1 MMGFRKLQVTG
12 GGTYTVSLPKN
23 WIEENS
29 LDKGDQVS
37 ISVKEDGSILISPKE
52 AEIDKKTRI
61 GMNKDL
67 ELIIRMFITKYLEGF
82 DKIEVFTDERFTPEF
97 RKDLKETVQN
107 LIGVELFEETS
118 KKMVFQTLVESG
130 SLDLNNILRRLSV
143 ITQSIYV
150 DSIGSLSD
158 KVSARDI
165 PSRDDEVDKLHFYI
179 RREINEALTSY
190 NVFESIGLD
199 DKTDAVNYVLISKN
213 YERIADYAVD
223 ISKMV
228 PQLETDPPQ
237 NLLDYADHSIEV
249 YKKCTD
255 AFFKRDKE
263 KASKMLDEYGDYRKG
278 SDEILKTMYNEQN
291 GKNLVLYTSI
301 LDGIRSVIRHSTNIA
316 RVTINISA

>member
-130 SLDLNNILRRLSV
+130 SFDLNNILRRLSV
-143 ITQSIYV
+143 ITQSI
-150 DSIGSLSD
+150 
-158 KVSARDI
+158 
-165 PSRDDEVDKLHFYI
+165 VDKG
-179 RREINEALTSY
+179 ENLTACRGGE
-190 NVFESIGLD
+190 F
-199 DKTDAVNYVLISKN
+199 
-213 YERIADYAVD
+213 R
-223 ISKMV
+223 
-228 PQLETDPPQ
+228 
-237 NLLDYADHSIEV
+237 
-249 YKKCTD
+249 
-255 AFFKRDKE
+255 
-263 KASKMLDEYGDYRKG
+263 
-278 SDEILKTMYNEQN
+278 
-291 GKNLVLYTSI
+291 
-301 LDGIRSVIRHSTNIA
+301 
-316 RVTINISA
+316 

>member
-97 RKDLKETVQN
+97 CKDLKETVQN

-130 SLDLNNILRRLSV
+130 SFDLNNILRRLSV
-143 ITQSIYV
+143 ITQSI
-150 DSIGSLSD
+150 
-158 KVSARDI
+158 
-165 PSRDDEVDKLHFYI
+165 VDKG
-179 RREINEALTSY
+179 ENLTACCGGE
-190 NVFESIGLD
+190 F
-199 DKTDAVNYVLISKN
+199 
-213 YERIADYAVD
+213 R
-223 ISKMV
+223 
-228 PQLETDPPQ
+228 
-237 NLLDYADHSIEV
+237 
-249 YKKCTD
+249 
-255 AFFKRDKE
+255 
-263 KASKMLDEYGDYRKG
+263 
-278 SDEILKTMYNEQN
+278 
-291 GKNLVLYTSI
+291 
-301 LDGIRSVIRHSTNIA
+301 
-316 RVTINISA
+316 